1 MSGKLAVITGG
12 GGGLG
17 LVAGLPGAGKST
29 LLRRLYGL
37 TDTETEPVP
46 AGGALVIDSVQARNW
61 WSPYLRPLPP
71 RGRIPFV
78 YATHV
83 WRIGRALTD
92 GRSVVAHTRG
102 TWPHLLYGFGWLAR
116 RGGAELHL
124 VLLDVPPDLARE
136 GQRERGRTLTS
147 PVFARHVRR
156 WRRLVG
162 RARKGSLPPVAS
174 VTVLCREE
182 ADRVRDIRFG

>member
-1 MSGKLAVITGG
+1 MPEQQDLIFPTGS
-12 GGGLG
+12 LV

-37 TDTETEPVP
+37 TDAETEPVTV
-46 AGGALVIDSVQARNW
+46 GGALVIDSAQARNW
-61 WSPYLRPLPP
+61 WSAYLRPLPQ

-116 RGGAELHL
+116 RGGAGLHL
-124 VLLDVPPDLARE
+124 VLLDVSPDLARE
-136 GQRERGRTLTS
+136 GQYERGRVLTS

-156 WRRLVG
+156 WHKLVD
-162 RARKGSLPPVAS
+162 RAHGGSLPPAAS
-174 VTVLCREE
+174 VTVLRRED
-182 ADRVRDIRFG
+182 ADQVRDIRFD

>member
-1 MSGKLAVITGG
+1 MPEQRDLVFPPGSLV
-12 GGGLG
+12 

-46 AGGALVIDSVQARNW
+46 AGGAVVIDSTQARNW

-83 WRIGRALTD
+83 WRIGKALTD

-116 RGGAELHL
+116 RSGAGLHL
-124 VLLDVPPDLARE
+124 VLLDVPPALARA
-136 GQRERGRTLTS
+136 GQHERGRVLTG

-156 WRRLVG
+156 WRKLVR
-162 RARKGSLPPVAS
+162 RAHAGSLPPVAS
-174 VTVLCREE
+174 VTVLHRED
-182 ADRVRDIRFG
+182 ADQVRDIKFG

>member
-1 MSGKLAVITGG
+1 MPEQRDLVFPPGSLV
-12 GGGLG
+12 

-46 AGGALVIDSVQARNW
+46 IGGAVVIDSAQARNW
-61 WSPYLRPLPP
+61 WSSYLRPLPP

-116 RGGAELHL
+116 RGGSGLHL
-124 VLLDVPPDLARE
+124 VLLDVPPTLARA
-136 GQRERGRTLTS
+136 GQHE
-147 PVFARHVRR
+147 
-156 WRRLVG
+156 
-162 RARKGSLPPVAS
+162 RARRHRPPRHAP
-174 VTVLCREE
+174 
-182 ADRVRDIRFG
+182 G

>member
-1 MSGKLAVITGG
+1 MAEQRDLIFPEGSLV
-12 GGGLG
+12 

-37 TDTETEPVP
+37 TDAETEPVTVD
-46 AGGALVIDSVQARNW
+46 GALVIDSTQARNW
-61 WSPYLRPLPP
+61 WSSYLRPLPP

-116 RGGAELHL
+116 RGGGLHL
-124 VLLDVPPDLARE
+124 VLLDVPPSLARE
-136 GQRERGRTLTS
+136 GQHERGRVLT
-147 PVFARHVRR
+147 PLVFERHVRR
-156 WRRLVG
+156 WHRLVG
-162 RARKGSLPPVAS
+162 RAHSGSLPPAAS
-174 VTVLCREE
+174 VTVLRRED
-182 ADRVRDIRFG
+182 ADRLRDIKFA